1 MLLKCN
7 FNIPISVH
15 VFYLLAMG
23 CFLEYLGRVA
33 RQGTWHCKWKTLGQV
48 SQQSSSP
55 PLRHTAHQSSFELF
69 SSIPLSPLVA
79 SSCCCYRLDV
89 QISQVVH
96 DIKKRSE
103 NLWYSH
109 DGWLLSL
116 NKQSIISKMIFNKVN
131 HHKLIGHFFLVS
143 GYIFKCRLTWLVS
156 ASFELRFSMFA
167 FAYQVVVCV
176 FKQLA
181 LLGFESLAF
190 WGFLAMVVCVP
201 PPHPPSFFPPL
212 IYLVLTGAWNGG
224 LMAGLQGFA
233 SHGSSILSRCWLATV
248 EAPGYPRLPPST

>member
-33 RQGTWHCKWKTLGQV
+33 RHGTWHCKWKTLGQV

-156 ASFELRFSMFA
+156 ALFQR
-167 FAYQVVVCV
+167 VC
-176 FKQLA
+176 F
-181 LLGFESLAF
+181 
-190 WGFLAMVVCVP
+190 CVP
-201 PPHPPSFFPPL
+201 SS
-212 IYLVLTGAWNGG
+212 G
-224 LMAGLQGFA
+224 LCLQAARTAGFWV
-233 SHGSSILSRCWLATV
+233 SSILGLFYQWLSVFPHPTLPLSFLHWFIQCWRV
-248 EAPGYPRLPPST
+248 PGMGAHGWVAGICQPWEWYSI